1 MTIINNISFLFQT
14 NEKKIHELETKQRI
28 IESSFQNLRQLKQE
42 FSHINQEAQFNNEN
56 IHSFLSSFLPD
67 YRCIKEPP
75 REPSPN
81 VIALKE
87 NNNNDYKPQVQIDF
101 KIENG
106 DGSTVATQKLPT
118 PTISYEWSDSSP
130 SKEFSPSYLPRMGKN
145 NLNLNIFIFTFFTI
159 WHKSQHGQRGLDID
173 LKPTTLICLERNYDI
188 ITFSKMGRNKCYV

>member
-1 MTIINNISFLFQT
+1 MNLFYNESFLFQT

-42 FSHINQEAQFNNEN
+42 FSYINQEAQFNNEN

-87 NNNNDYKPQVQIDF
+87 NNNNNYKPQVQIDF

-145 NLNLNIFIFTFFTI
+145 NFNIFTFTFLTI
-159 WHKSQHGQRGLDID
+159 
-173 LKPTTLICLERNYDI
+173 
-188 ITFSKMGRNKCYV
+188 

>member
-1 MTIINNISFLFQT
+1 MRHYERKNHSELFLFQT

-28 IESSFQNLRQLKQE
+28 IESSFQNLRHLKQE

-87 NNNNDYKPQVQIDF
+87 NNNNNYKPQVQIDF

-130 SKEFSPSYLPRMGKN
+130 SKESSPSYLPRMGEN
-145 NLNLNIFIFTFFTI
+145 NFNIFTLTFLTI
-159 WHKSQHGQRGLDID
+159 WYKSPIGHRDLDIKTKGQ
-173 LKPTTLICLERNYDI
+173 LISKFPFGVFKSPKKTTN
-188 ITFSKMGRNKCYV
+188 FF

>member
-1 MTIINNISFLFQT
+1 MNLFYNESFLFQT

-87 NNNNDYKPQVQIDF
+87 NNNNNYKPQVQIDF

-145 NLNLNIFIFTFFTI
+145 NFNIFTFF
-159 WHKSQHGQRGLDID
+159 SQFGINHSM
-173 LKPTTLICLERNYDI
+173 PRN
-188 ITFSKMGRNKCYV
+188 V